1 MKINKLIAHSSNFT
15 KGRKQKIQFLVIH
28 YTANN
33 GDLAKSNCNYFKS
46 PNRNASAHY
55 FVDEKEVWQSVEDN
69 DIAWHCGTSGK
80 YYHSKCRNDNAIGI
94 ELCSEKDSKG
104 NYYFTNET
112 INNAVG
118 LVKMLMEKYNIPI
131 ENIVRHYDVTHK
143 NCPAPFVNNNTA
155 WDNFKDSL
163 MEGYMFVE
171 RNYSYNGKVK
181 SFNVINENGENFIK
195 VRDLADLLNKNISY
209 DSNTKITNLDDIFN
223 NVKVEVGNTKTTVQA
238 INSGGFNFVKVRDL
252 ADVLGFETG
261 YNETNNS
268 IFFKLK
274 KSIVDKL
281 KIFKK

>member
-33 GDLAKSNCNYFKS
+33 ADLAKSNCNYFKS
-46 PNRNASAHY
+46 PNRNSSAHY

-143 NCPAPFVNNNTA
+143 NCPAPFINNITT

-163 MEGYMFVE
+163 KEEYMFVE

-195 VRDLADLLNKNISY
+195 IRDLAELLNKNISY
-209 DSNTKITNLDDIFN
+209 DNNTKITMLDDIFN

-238 INSGGFNFVKVRDL
+238 INSGGFNFVKVRDF
-252 ADVLGFETG
+252 ADVLSFETG